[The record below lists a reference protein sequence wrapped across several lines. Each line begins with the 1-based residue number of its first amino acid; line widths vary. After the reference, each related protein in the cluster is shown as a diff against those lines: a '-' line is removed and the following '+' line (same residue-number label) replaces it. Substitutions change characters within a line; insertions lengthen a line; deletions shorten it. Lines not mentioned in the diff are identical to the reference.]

1 MLRIRRSSLTLATA
15 TMLAVAVSACGGG
28 SGSSSLPAA
37 GGTAPSQAA
46 PSQPAPSSS
55 NNANAKMVINI
66 PPKSATSSMRNPHY
80 ISASSKSITIGIAAN
95 GTTTQ
100 VAEADLTPTS
110 PNCSVITGGVTQCNV
125 SFVGAAGSNTF
136 VLTMYDATGGKGN
149 VLSTG
154 DVKTTLTAGTNN
166 QVAVDLD
173 GVPAKLSVI
182 VGAATL
188 PVGTASSTAVYVQA
202 TDADGNLIIGPGG
215 FASPIALA
223 ISGDTYNTL
232 ALSTASV
239 TSPGQVVS
247 LAYTG
252 ATNVGSQITAS
263 LSGLSSASA
272 TFAGSGASMT
282 YFGFSDSTDNFAE
295 PYTYAVAPL
304 PGTSPTVA
312 VLMQDQQCC
321 WSYTGL
327 IGVANPS
334 GVQRVYSGDTTDPF
348 NIPASGS
355 LTYTN
360 VNVVH
365 GMSKQLQTWTGE
377 EVSKEIAVTS
387 AGNIYYAGAVSTSSD
402 STNCPGQSE
411 TTGTI
416 GLLNP
421 AGSGSLVQPEKPL
434 KGNPMYMQ
442 IDPAGN
448 LWFLER
454 SGSCNGSNILPSGW
468 GLGELSANGT
478 LTETDSG
485 SIGLSSIWPDSMQLS
500 NDGTSMYVGDDNSGN
515 LIQVTLNSPAV
526 VGTATLTNS
535 LYPYAIA
542 VAPSP
547 DNTVAWAGD
556 FEPGEFYSYGWLNG
570 GTITGTLNEAQFPTA
585 GFSSYAMTYG
595 SNNFWVASDEYGNG
609 IARISGWAGGKPLV
623 TQYPMNFGD
632 YNPDVTGIAAS
643 NGYIWVGDDDYGY
656 IVAMQ
661 YGVQPSNGTV
671 TLATHRIGAAR
682 TQRNASAG
690 PRNPRAQHAKR

>member
-1 MLRIRRSSLTLATA
+1 
-15 TMLAVAVSACGGG
+15 MLALAVTACGGG

-37 GGTAPSQAA
+37 GLGA
-46 PSQPAPSSS
+46 PSQPAPSAPS
-55 NNANAKMVINI
+55 NANAKMVVNI
-66 PPKSATSSMRNPHY
+66 PPKSAASSMRNPKY
-80 ISASSKSITIGIAAN
+80 ISVSTKSMTIGILS
-95 GTTTQ
+95 GGKTTQ

-110 PNCSVITGGVTQCNV
+110 PNCSVVTGGVTQCNV
-125 SFVGAAGSNTF
+125 TFLGATGSNTF

-149 VLSTG
+149 VLSIG
-154 DVKTTLTAGTNN
+154 DVNATLVAGQNTTI
-166 QVAVDLD
+166 AVDLD
-173 GVPAKLSVI
+173 GVPANLSVI

-215 FASPIALA
+215 FATPISLA
-223 ISGDTYNTL
+223 VMGDTYNTL
-232 ALSTASV
+232 ALSTTSV

-263 LSGLSSASA
+263 MTGLSSASA

-282 YFGFSDSTDNFAE
+282 YFGFSDSADGFSE
-295 PYTYAVAPL
+295 PYTFAVQPL

-312 VLMQDQQCC
+312 VLMQDQVCC
-321 WSYTGL
+321 WSYTGM

-334 GVQRVYSGDTTDPF
+334 GVQKVYSGDVTDPF
-348 NIPASGS
+348 NMPAPGS

-360 VNVVH
+360 VSVVH

-387 AGNIYYAGAVSTSSD
+387 AGNVYYAGVISTSSD

-421 AGSGSLVQPEKPL
+421 ASGALVQSEKLL

-442 IDPAGN
+442 VDPAGN

-454 SGSCNGSNILPSGW
+454 SGTCNGSNLLPSGW
-468 GLGELSANGT
+468 ALGELSASGT
-478 LTETDSG
+478 LTESDSG

-515 LIQVTLNSPAV
+515 LVAVTLNSPAIA
-526 VGTATLTNS
+526 GTATLTNS
-535 LYPYAIA
+535 SYPYAIA

-585 GFSSYAMTYG
+585 EFYSAGMTYAN
-595 SNNFWVASDEYGNG
+595 NNFWVGSEEYGNG
-609 IARISGWAGGKPLV
+609 IARISGWASGKPLV

-632 YNPDVTGIAAS
+632 DNPDVTGIAAG
-643 NGYIWVGDDDYGY
+643 NGYIWAGDDDYGY
-656 IVAMQ
+656 IIAMQ
-661 YGVQPSNGTV
+661 YGVQPTNGTV
-671 TLATHRIGAAR
+671 TLATHRIGLAR
-682 TQRNASAG
+682 TQRNAHPG
-690 PRNPRAQHAKR
+690 PSHPRTQHTKR